1 MRAKHACAYKLTREL
16 QIRELSSLYKR
27 KDRNQKKKNKNS
39 FLLILHLISKF
50 DAADDHWTPS
60 IQLHLFMPVAFFT
73 PSTAPC
79 AFSLTC

>member
-1 MRAKHACAYKLTREL
+1 MHVPTNLRENC
-16 QIRELSSLYKR
+16 RSESSLLYTKG
-27 KDRNQKKKNKNS
+27 KTETKKKNKNS

>member
-1 MRAKHACAYKLTREL
+1 MFLQTYERTADQRALFFIQKERQKP
-16 QIRELSSLYKR
+16 
-27 KDRNQKKKNKNS
+27 KKKNKNS